1 MTETQNYY
9 ALSMRERD
17 QWIVYATNDKQ
28 PRAPWQNGTLRTAL
42 WNSELDDDRR
52 PETSFEEAQKW
63 AERDGI
69 TNALPAGDDVD
80 GLHTGYILPHQKDK
94 YAKTLMLVD
103 LDDVRDPETGRV
115 IDEAQA
121 IVNSLGSYTEVS
133 QSGAGLHV
141 FVYAELPEYCGKVV
155 EPLETDE
162 QIAGE
167 QPKIE
172 MYDHG
177 RVAITTGRHVVYTPT
192 DVSDAQETIDELLDR
207 YYESEKTADEIL
219 HERQQDVEYNDSSD
233 MSAYYDVSPAEVV
246 TMGKNWSPRGS
257 KYRGPHPKHG
267 STNNNN
273 TLIEGQ
279 YWHCFRHDSGGIA
292 LHLVAVQEGMLS
304 CGEAGRGA
312 LDKLSDIEF
321 AELCMIARDEY
332 GFPEDEDPPYRALLG
347 VAKTVDLCDDSDERL
362 GDLYDVALDLYHQNS
377 WMELA

>member
-1 MTETQNYY
+1 MTKTQEHY
-9 ALSMRERD
+9 APSMRERE

-28 PRAPWQNGTLRTAL
+28 PRAPWQSSTLRSAL

-63 AERDGI
+63 AEKAGI
-69 TNALPAGDDVD
+69 TNMLPGGEDVD
-80 GLHTGYILPHQKDK
+80 GLHTGYILSHEKDK

-103 LDDVRDPETGRV
+103 LDDVRDPDTGRV
-115 IDEAQA
+115 LDEAQA
-121 IVNSLGSYTEVS
+121 IVDSLDSYTEVS

-141 FVYAELPEYCGKVV
+141 FVYAELPQYCGKVV

-177 RVAITTGRHVVYTPT
+177 RVAITTGRHAVETPS
-192 DVSDAQETIDELLDR
+192 DVSEAQETVDELLDR

-219 HERQQDVEYNDSSD
+219 HERHKDVEYNDNGD
-233 MSAYYDVSPAEVV
+233 MSAYYEVSPAEVV
-246 TMGKNWSPRGS
+246 TMGKTWTQRGN
-257 KYRGPHPKHG
+257 KYRGAHPTHG

-279 YWHCFRHDSGGIA
+279 TWHCFRHDSGGNA
-292 LHLVAVQEGMLS
+292 LHLVAVQEGMLF
-304 CGEAGRGA
+304 CAEAGRGA
-312 LDKLSDIEF
+312 LDKLSDTEF
-321 AELCMIARDEY
+321 AELCMIARNKY
-332 GFPEDEDPPYRALLG
+332 GFPEDEKPPYRALLG
-347 VAKTVDLCDDSDERL
+347 VAKAVNLADVSDDRL
-362 GDLYDVALDLYHQNS
+362 GDLYDVALKMYHKDS
-377 WMELA
+377 WKQLN